1 MTKGKGFVHVVGT
14 RRVQVKGGA
23 VGKQNRNGDT
33 PKATTLT
40 VQNGSETWAIVF
52 DLE

>member
-1 MTKGKGFVHVVGT
+1 MHVVGT